1 VGINGHL
8 VDKADKMT
16 SQDLGSLKSRALASI
31 AGAADLS
38 QLEAVKV
45 EFLGKKG
52 SISALLRQIG
62 EMPEAERKSF
72 AAAVN
77 LLRDAVEE
85 QLAQRKAQLSDSS
98 RTAALARESDDM
110 TMPVRP
116 LTSGTLSSG
125 TVHPIQQTIQEM
137 VAIFS
142 ELGFSWAEGPDV
154 ETDWNNFTA
163 LNMPENHPARQMQ
176 DTFYMPTA
184 SNNGQGATLLRTQTS
199 GVQIRVM
206 SNNKPPIRI
215 VAPGRTY
222 RSDYDQTHTPMF
234 HQIEGLMIDE
244 STTFAHLKGL
254 LYEFVRRFFGVEELN
269 MQFRPSYF
277 PFTEPSAE
285 VDIGCSRSGGKIKI
299 GAGSD
304 WLEVLGCGMVHPQV
318 LKNCGLDP
326 TRYQGFAFGMG
337 IERFAMLKHGISD
350 LREMFNC
357 DLRWMRRYGFSP
369 TRSLLSVVGASQV

>member
-1 VGINGHL
+1 
-8 VDKADKMT
+8 
-16 SQDLGSLKSRALASI
+16 
-31 AGAADLS
+31 
-38 QLEAVKV
+38 
-45 EFLGKKG
+45 
-52 SISALLRQIG
+52 
-62 EMPEAERKSF
+62 
-72 AAAVN
+72 
-77 LLRDAVEE
+77 
-85 QLAQRKAQLSDSS
+85 
-98 RTAALARESDDM
+98 M

-116 LTSGTLSSG
+116 LTSGTGSSGTGSSG

-184 SNNGQGATLLRTQTS
+184 SNSGQGATLLRTQTS

-369 TRSLLSVVGASQV
+369 TRSLLSVVGG